1 MNSRDFQLCCRE
13 KSPYRGKEHVG
24 MSGSAAKVETLPL
37 VQPEQTHLYIF
48 LHLLYLCSGS
58 FREKPHSFK
67 KKSLHITHKYENI
80 SQTIRY
86 YAKIDIDFSTR
97 YAQRE

>member
-1 MNSRDFQLCCRE
+1 MT
-13 KSPYRGKEHVG
+13 
-24 MSGSAAKVETLPL
+24 GSVAKVETSPL

-58 FREKPHSFK
+58 FREKPHFFKK
-67 KKSLHITHKYENI
+67 KKSLQITHKYENI
-80 SQTIRY
+80 FQTIRY